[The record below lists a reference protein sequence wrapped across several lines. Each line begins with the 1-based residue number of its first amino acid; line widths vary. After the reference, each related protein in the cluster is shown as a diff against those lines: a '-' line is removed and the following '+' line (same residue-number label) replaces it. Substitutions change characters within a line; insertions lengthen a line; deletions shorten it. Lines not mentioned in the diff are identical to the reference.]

1 MQQSYFVQN
10 EVFEERLT
18 KELVTYKDVCWAKET
33 LLCSE
38 CQLNMAN
45 IIWSSA
51 NRKKSS
57 QSACCANS
65 PWAKNLCTTENKGE
79 VCKRNLHW

>member
-45 IIWSSA
+45 TIWSSA
-51 NRKKSS
+51 NKKK
-57 QSACCANS
+57 Q
-65 PWAKNLCTTENKGE
+65 
-79 VCKRNLHW
+79 

>member
-1 MQQSYFVQN
+1 MQQSCFVQN

-45 IIWSSA
+45 TIWSSA
-51 NRKKSS
+51 NRKKK
-57 QSACCANS
+57 QSVS
-65 PWAKNLCTTENKGE
+65 LLCQ
-79 VCKRNLHW
+79 